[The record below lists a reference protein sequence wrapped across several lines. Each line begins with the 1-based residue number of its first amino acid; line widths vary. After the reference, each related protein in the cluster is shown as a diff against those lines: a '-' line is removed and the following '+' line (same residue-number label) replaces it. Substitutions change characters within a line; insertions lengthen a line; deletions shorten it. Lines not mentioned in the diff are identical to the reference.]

1 MALDFQTLPFSGLI
15 ASFVVAAV
23 VVWIAGTRLA
33 GYVSAFAD
41 HTGLSGPVAGMLLL
55 GVITS
60 FPEIATGGTAAW
72 RGDVHLAAGD
82 VLGSISLQVVVI
94 ALADAVIGKRA
105 LTSTLPSRALLLQA
119 NMGVLLLVL
128 TAVGVVV
135 GDVALAGVGAWP
147 LALTALYLAT
157 PFLTLAADRRDRIS
171 QAPGVEIREATSP
184 AGSAVPG
191 AGRGVTGLIWRMAAV
206 GVVIFVAG
214 FVLSGAGGQIAARTG
229 LGSSFFGLVF
239 LAGATSLPELSSA
252 LGAARL
258 NRGDLAV
265 GDILGSNMINLA
277 LLLLIDGL
285 YRGPPV
291 FDELEAG
298 AAVSALVAAVLTLI
312 FMMGL
317 IERRN
322 RSLLRMGYDSIAV
335 LVVYAAGLAL
345 LYQLR

>member
-1 MALDFQTLPFSGLI
+1 MALDFQSLPFAVL
-15 ASFVVAAV
+15 VAAFLGAAAL
-23 VVWIAGTRLA
+23 VWISGTRLA

-41 HTGLSGPVAGMLLL
+41 QTGLSGPVAGMLLL

-60 FPEIATGGTAAW
+60 SPEVATGGTAAW

-82 VLGSISLQVVVI
+82 ILGSISLQVVVI
-94 ALADAVIGKRA
+94 AIADAAIGKRA
-105 LTSTLPSRALLLQA
+105 LTSSLPSPALLLQA
-119 NMGVLLLVL
+119 NMGVILLVL
-128 TAVGVVV
+128 TAVGVIV
-135 GDVALAGVGAWP
+135 GDVAFLGIGAWP
-147 LALTALYLAT
+147 LALAILYLAT
-157 PFLTLAADRRDRIS
+157 PFLILAAERRE
-171 QAPGVEIREATSP
+171 GVPSRAAAVEVRERSRSP
-184 AGSAVPG
+184 ESGG
-191 AGRGVTGLIWRMAAV
+191 DRGVAGLALRMAAA
-206 GVVIFVAG
+206 GAVIFVAG

-239 LAGATSLPELSSA
+239 LAAATSLPELSSA

-258 NRGDLAV
+258 NRADLAV

-277 LLLLIDGL
+277 LLLMIDGL

-291 FDELEAG
+291 FNELRVG
-298 AAVSALVAAVLTLI
+298 AAVSALLAAVLTLI

-335 LVVYAAGLAL
+335 LVVYAAGLGL

>member
-1 MALDFQTLPFSGLI
+1 MVPDFQTLPFAVLT
-15 ASFVVAAV
+15 AVFLVAAML
-23 VVWIAGTRLA
+23 VWIAGTRLA
-33 GYVSAFAD
+33 GYASAFAD
-41 HTGLSGPVAGMLLL
+41 RTGLSGPVAGMLLL

-60 FPEIATGGTAAW
+60 FPEIATSGTAAW

-82 VLGSISLQVVVI
+82 LLGSISLQVVVI
-94 ALADAVIGKRA
+94 AIADAVIGKRA

-128 TAVGVVV
+128 TAVGVIV
-135 GDVALAGVGAWP
+135 GDVALRGVGAWP
-147 LALTALYLAT
+147 VVLTGLYLAT
-157 PFLTLAADRRDRIS
+157 PFLTLAADRRDD
-171 QAPGVEIREATSP
+171 TP
-184 AGSAVPG
+184 ARA
-191 AGRGVTGLIWRMAAV
+191 AAV
-206 GVVIFVAG
+206 EVRQRPRPPDRGMAGLVSRIAVAGVVIFIAG
-214 FVLSGAGGQIAARTG
+214 FVLSGAGGQLATRTG

-239 LAGATSLPELSSA
+239 LAAATSLPELSSA

-258 NRGDLAV
+258 NRADLAV

-291 FDELEAG
+291 FDELGMG
-298 AAVSALVAAVLTLI
+298 AAISALLAAVLTLI

-322 RSLLRMGYDSIAV
+322 RSLLRMGHDSIAV
-335 LVVYAAGLAL
+335 FAVYGIGLGL
-345 LYQLR
+345 LFHFR